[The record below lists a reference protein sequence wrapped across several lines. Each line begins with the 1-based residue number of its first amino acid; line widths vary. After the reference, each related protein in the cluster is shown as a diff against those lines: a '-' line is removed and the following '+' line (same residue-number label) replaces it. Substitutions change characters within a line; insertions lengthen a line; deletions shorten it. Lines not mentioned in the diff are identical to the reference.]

1 MGMYNGKA
9 AAGADVKPT
18 TTYLQAGIHN
28 VVFSGVKKGENSAYN
43 TIEFTFTAPDG
54 AVHNERLFEPRSDER
69 KPNRFNSAIDDPSDS
84 EQFTCKIMQI
94 IKALNPEVHDKIKNG
109 TARFDP
115 SDFDALV
122 TLVKRILDSKVGTE
136 TQIKIIP
143 NGRYVT
149 FPAYPARIDKNGD
162 LYMTTS
168 FIGKDLTLSAYEKQL
183 VDKALSAKP
192 TDMKSEATA
201 TNTSE
206 LDEIKKDMDLS
217 NSDDSESDDDL
228 PF

>member
-1 MGMYNGKA
+1 MGMYNGKSA
-9 AAGADVKPT
+9 ACADVKPT
-18 TTYLQAGIHN
+18 TTYLQAGIHD
-28 VVFSGVKKGENSAYN
+28 VVFSGVEKGSNPSYN
-43 TIEFTFTAPDG
+43 TIEFKFTAPDG
-54 AVHNERLFEPRSDER
+54 AVHTERLFEPRSDER
-69 KPNRFNSAIDDPSDS
+69 KPNRFNNAVDDPSDS

-94 IKALNPEVHDKIKNG
+94 IKALNPEVHDKIKSG

-115 SDFDALV
+115 SSFDALV
-122 TLVKRILDSKVGTE
+122 VLVKKILDPKVGTE
-136 TQIKIIP
+136 TQIKLVP

-168 FIGKDLTLSAYEKQL
+168 FIGTNLTLSAYEKQQ

-192 TDMKSEATA
+192 TDMKAEE
-201 TNTSE
+201 TSE
-206 LDEIKKDMDLS
+206 LDEMKKDMLDT
-217 NSDDSESDDDL
+217 SDEPVSDDDDL